1 MEENFIYFKYHSSF
15 FFEFLI
21 WRIVKSSV
29 FNSSLPRRFSL
40 IQVRAKVGKSS
51 ADNDLSIFRRNEAS
65 VDQLCH
71 YVSQLY
77 SNTNNEGVL
86 VLTWIKHIG
95 IFKNKKVVHLFSY
108 NFTSF
113 LYQTNQWIS
122 LFSFSLSP
130 YLISQSLYCIFHN
143 TLIFIRN

>member
-1 MEENFIYFKYHSSF
+1 MEEHFIYLKYHSSF

-29 FNSSLPRRFSL
+29 FNSSLPRHFSL

-51 ADNDLSIFRRNEAS
+51 ADNDLSIFRRIEAS

-71 YVSQLY
+71 YVFQLY

-86 VLTWIKHIG
+86 VLTWIKHMG
-95 IFKNKKVVHLFSY
+95 IFKNKKVVQLFTH

-122 LFSFSLSP
+122 LFPFSLSP